1 MRVYIA
7 GPMRGHYL
15 YNFPAFDRVESQL
28 ICDGHDP
35 VNPANLDR
43 EDGFD
48 PMDLALDHP
57 DWDWSQL
64 PPGTES
70 ADYATR
76 DLELLAT
83 CDAIYMLKGW
93 GASTGA
99 RAEYAV
105 AKWRGLEVMRDEGGK
120 DDRKPDKGPPI
131 DPKCDAGDKK
141 TPLHLL
147 SPHACAE
154 ASKVLKIG
162 ADKYGAWNWR
172 GHSIKVSTYV
182 GAIRRH
188 LDAWWDGVEDDSE
201 SGVSHIAHVMAS
213 AMIVLDAENSG
224 TLMNDRPASP
234 YKKKGSTQ

>member
-57 DWDWSQL
+57 DWDWSEL

-70 ADYATR
+70 ADFATR

-105 AKWRGLEVMRDEGGK
+105 AKWRGLEVMCDEGGK
-120 DDRKPDKGPPI
+120 EDRKPDKAAERKATPLYRGLLMYFPDACQAVARLFYVANEQHNPGEPMHWSREKSA
-131 DPKCDAGDKK
+131 DHPDCLMRHLVDAGTLDDDGQRHSAKVAWRA
-141 TPLHLL
+141 LALL
-147 SPHACAE
+147 QTE
-154 ASKVLKIG
+154 IE
-162 ADKYGAWNWR
+162 R
-172 GHSIKVSTYV
+172 E
-182 GAIRRH
+182 R
-188 LDAWWDGVEDDSE
+188 
-201 SGVSHIAHVMAS
+201 
-213 AMIVLDAENSG
+213 
-224 TLMNDRPASP
+224 
-234 YKKKGSTQ
+234 Q